1 MATATG
7 EPTRLTVSLYLLRAS
22 KVSEA
27 LQQLEAASASSSTL
41 IESIPEGKF
50 LALPSDPS
58 PPKWLDPIS
67 SLIPAGSNLQ
77 LESQSLGGIL
87 WVPRNVRKPD
97 ALDHRV
103 HCNVTTRATST

>member
-1 MATATG
+1 MATATE

-50 LALPSDPS
+50 LALPSPLCQTS
-58 PPKWLDPIS
+58 CHLSLFASGLSAEVINNETNSLPP
-67 SLIPAGSNLQ
+67 
-77 LESQSLGGIL
+77 
-87 WVPRNVRKPD
+87 
-97 ALDHRV
+97 
-103 HCNVTTRATST
+103 